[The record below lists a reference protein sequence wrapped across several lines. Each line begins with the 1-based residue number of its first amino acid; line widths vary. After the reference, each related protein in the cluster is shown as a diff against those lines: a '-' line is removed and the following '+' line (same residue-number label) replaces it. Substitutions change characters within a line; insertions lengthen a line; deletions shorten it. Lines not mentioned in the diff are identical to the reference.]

1 MDIQLNFINNSAQAD
16 NAEIVI
22 FQKNIETGD
31 NHSQVAWLVIRHCA
45 CGDNHPFLYPEAMQI
60 SAGDSDGNYTP
71 RLDASPATAPPKP
84 RPRSAIPASGCR
96 STRKAMWTAAIA
108 TSASS

>member
-1 MDIQLNFINNSAQAD
+1 MIKSRFPGETEMDIQLNFINNSAQAD

-71 RLDASPATAPPKP
+71 RLDASPGDAFTLSPG
-84 RPRSAIPASGCR
+84 SSGD
-96 STRKAMWTAAIA
+96 
-108 TSASS
+108 